1 MSQESHQ
8 TMNTEKQY
16 TYLLIAPVA
25 WNTGKL
31 LQDYLADRGVV
42 THTFLP
48 GVLSTHDAVVCY
60 GYGGP
65 SSLERSLNGRCGTSK
80 IERLKSMYARG
91 VKTVPWFSK
100 DEGAYGKITYPLL
113 ARKTNGHGGEDIVP
127 VFQAEEVGWR
137 RQAGWTWFS
146 SYIPVESEYRIWVFR
161 DAVFGG
167 YEKVM
172 KRPEDYKYIGRN
184 YRNGFEFAHCA
195 VDGNLVQLALSAVK
209 ACNLDFA
216 AVDILV
222 GKDGARYVLEVNTA
236 PGVIRSGAQKT
247 LGMLAD
253 YIVKWL
259 QEGCQTR
266 G

>member
-1 MSQESHQ
+1 MSRESHQ
-8 TMNTEKQY
+8 TMNTEKHFID
-16 TYLLIAPVA
+16 LLIAPVA
-25 WNTGKL
+25 RKTGVL

-42 THTFLP
+42 IYTYLP

-60 GYGGP
+60 GYP
-65 SSLERSLNGRCGTSK
+65 SSLEKSLNGKCGTNK
-80 IERLKSMYARG
+80 IERLKLMYAACG

-100 DEGAYGKITYPLL
+100 DEGAHGKITYPLL

-137 RQAGWTWFS
+137 KQAGWTWFS

-161 DAVFGG
+161 SAVIGG

-172 KRPEDYKYIGRN
+172 KHPEDYKYIGRN

-195 VDGNLVQLALSAVK
+195 VSGNLVRLALSAVR

-216 AVDILV
+216 AVDILI
-222 GKDGARYVLEVNTA
+222 GKDGAQYVLEVNTA
-236 PGVIRSGAQKT
+236 PGAIRSGAQKT
-247 LGMLAD
+247 VGTLAD
-253 YIVKWL
+253 CIVEWL
-259 QEGCQTR
+259 QEGCPAR
-266 G
+266 R